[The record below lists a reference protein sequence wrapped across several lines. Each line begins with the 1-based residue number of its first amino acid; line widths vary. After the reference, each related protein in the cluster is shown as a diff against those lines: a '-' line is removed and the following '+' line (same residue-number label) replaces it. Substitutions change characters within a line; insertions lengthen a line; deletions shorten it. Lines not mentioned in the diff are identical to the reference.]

1 MLLAR
6 RIIPTISPSPL
17 LLRKAMRNKYSIIL
31 ICGAACAAALAGL
44 ATVRAVG
51 TAQADPR
58 LAREELY
65 RLNNIGAAYLE
76 QFKPEEAAKHFAQA
90 VAKDAAFAIGH
101 VNLAIAHYF
110 NRDMARAAESAR
122 AAIKLNPKSPHAH
135 YVLGAVLKNEKQ
147 YDAALAAFNQVLA
160 ADPKDAYAN
169 IQIGQIHSLKQQYEP
184 AVTAFRRALE
194 AEPYNATAAY
204 SLATALNRSGKA
216 AGGKQMF
223 DLFNKLRASGYAT
236 TLGLNYGEQGRYA
249 EAVISTGAEP
259 DLVSK
264 EAPSVKF
271 VDATREAGLNVKFAN
286 KPLST
291 TLNRKL
297 TKAEFEQET
306 TKQDLVSPFSSSI
319 GLPDYDGDNKFDLFV
334 TGVDAAGKPFAQLF
348 HNDGGKFS
356 DVTVKSGIK
365 LGGPASGAVFG
376 DFDNDGKQD
385 LFVFGYRTLALFK
398 GNGDGTFA
406 DVTASAALPA
416 DNGGAWALTA
426 TFVDADHDGDLDV
439 FVGNFADLGKWPGG
453 ESAMFPDDFAGAP
466 NKLFRNDG
474 NGKFTDITDKAGL
487 GGGNN
492 KTTAVV
498 CTDFNNQRDI
508 DFFVVNYGAPAQ
520 LFSNQRDGSFK
531 EVAEQVGIR
540 DSLKTLSVAA
550 GDFNKDSFTDF
561 YIANLEGEQRATYWV
576 YLSDGRGGF
585 GKDRTSLIDGL
596 PHVAK
601 MAQAVDY
608 DNDGV
613 LDVLSFSKDHL
624 EIHGNVGVRGG
635 RRSVYSLVSEV
646 KDGPVSE
653 LKPADSRAVATGD
666 FNGDGAV
673 DSLTITSDGRLVAL
687 RNESASNNYVRLAL
701 EGKSSNKSGIGTKA
715 EVRSGSLAQK
725 LELYASSPAPAAAG
739 LTFGLGY
746 RTKVDALKLTWPAG
760 IVQSELD
767 IKTSTVNALPELD
780 RKGTSCPIL
789 YAWDGSGYSFVT
801 DFLGGSAIG
810 FRLPDGSWNYP
821 DTDEYVRVTGEQLKE
836 RSGVYSIL
844 MNNQL
849 EEVIFFDAV
858 KLLAVDHPAETDVYP
873 NERLMPAPPY
883 PAFKIYSVKA
893 PRPPV
898 AAVDDRG
905 KDILPLISQVD
916 RRYPDD
922 FELLRFKGYAKEH
935 TIELDLGKDAVNA
948 KRTLLLLTAWIDYA
962 DSTANLAASQAGAKL
977 IPPYVQVKNKQGE
990 WETVIEQ
997 MGFPAG
1003 LPKTMTVDLTGKFLC
1018 QDSRVR
1024 IVTSMR
1030 LYWDQIL
1037 VDTSGGE
1044 FPARV
1049 TTLEA
1054 MRAELRWRGFPRE
1067 YSPDGHKPLVYDY
1080 RTIEPFAPWKA
1091 HLGTYTR
1098 FGDVRE
1104 LLVAPDDMYVI
1115 TRNGDEMQVDF
1126 DAGRLPPLPAGWKR
1140 DFLVFADGF
1149 GKDMDLNSAR
1159 PETVGELPYHGMK
1172 SYPYSPGDKYPD
1184 SERHREYHRKYNTR
1198 TVGVQAEAQWRGV
1211 R

>member
-216 AGGKQMF
+216 AEGKQMF

-291 TLNRKL
+291 ALNRKL
-297 TKAEFEQET
+297 TKAEFEQEA

-356 DVTVKSGIK
+356 DVTAKSGIK
-365 LGGPASGAVFG
+365 LSGPASGAVFG

-385 LFVFGYRTLALFK
+385 LFVFGYRTLALYK

-416 DNGGAWALTA
+416 DNGGGWAMTA
-426 TFVDADHDGDLDV
+426 AFVDADHDGDLDV

-453 ESAMFPDDFAGAP
+453 ESATFPDDFAGAP

-531 EVAEQVGIR
+531 EVAGQVGIKGQQF
-540 DSLKTLSVAA
+540 SLSAAA
-550 GDFNKDSFTDF
+550 GDFNKDGFTDF
-561 YIANLEGEQRATYWV
+561 YLSGSDKFYF
-576 YLSDGRGGF
+576 SDGRGGYQPTAVHSAVT
-585 GKDRTSLIDGL
+585 DLIISAVQSL
-596 PHVAK
+596 
-601 MAQAVDY
+601 DY
-608 DNDGV
+608 DNDGLLDLLALTKKGEYLLRGSGSNKFIDLRSLQETQTFLNTRLAISGDLFGNGAADVISIKPDGTLAV
-613 LDVLSFSKDHL
+613 LKNEGASK
-624 EIHGNVGVRGG
+624 
-635 RRSVYSLVSEV
+635 
-646 KDGPVSE
+646 
-653 LKPADSRAVATGD
+653 
-666 FNGDGAV
+666 
-673 DSLTITSDGRLVAL
+673 
-687 RNESASNNYVRLAL
+687 NYVRLAL
-701 EGKSSNKSGIGTKA
+701 EGKSSNKSGVGTKA

-836 RSGVYSIL
+836 RGGVYSIL

-883 PAFKIYSVKA
+883 PGFKIYSVKA
-893 PRPPV
+893 PRAPV
-898 AAVDDRG
+898 AAVDDGGR
-905 KDILPLISQVD
+905 DILPLVSQVD

-935 TIELDLGKDAVNA
+935 TIELDLGRDAVNA

-1049 TTLEA
+1049 TTLEPI
-1054 MRAELRWRGFPRE
+1054 RAELRWRGFPRE
-1067 YSPDGHKPLVYDY
+1067 YSPDGRKPLVYDY
-1080 RTIEPFAPWKA
+1080 RTIEPLAPWKA

>member
-6 RIIPTISPSPL
+6 RSIPTTSPSL
-17 LLRKAMRNKYSIIL
+17 LLMRNAMRNKSSITL
-31 ICGAACAAALAGL
+31 TCLAVCAAALMSL
-44 ATVRAVG
+44 ATARAVN

-58 LAREELY
+58 LAREALY
-65 RLNNIGAAYLE
+65 RLNNVGAAYLE
-76 QFKPEEAAKHFAQA
+76 QFKPEEAARHFSQA
-90 VAKDAAFAIGH
+90 VAEDAAFAIGH
-101 VNLAIAHYF
+101 INLAIAHYF
-110 NRDMARAAESAR
+110 NRDMAKAAESAR

-160 ADPKDAYAN
+160 ADPRDAYAN

-184 AVTAFRRALE
+184 AVAAFRRALE

-216 AGGKQMF
+216 AEGKQMF

-264 EAPSVKF
+264 EAPNVKF
-271 VDATREAGLNVKFAN
+271 VDATKEAGLNVKFAN

-291 TLNRKL
+291 ALGRKL
-297 TKAEFEQET
+297 TKPEFEQEA
-306 TKQDLVSPFSSSI
+306 TKQDLISPFSSSI
-319 GLPDYDGDNKFDLFV
+319 GLPDYDGDHKFDLFV
-334 TGVDAAGKPFAQLF
+334 TGVDAVGKPFAQLF

-356 DVTVKSGIK
+356 DVTAKSGIK
-365 LGGPASGAVFG
+365 LSGPASGAVFG

-385 LFVFGYRTLALFK
+385 LFVFGYRTLALYK

-416 DNGGAWALTA
+416 DNGGAWAMTA
-426 TFVDADHDGDLDV
+426 AFVDSDHDGDLDV
-439 FVGNFADLGKWPGG
+439 FVGNFADLSKWPGG
-453 ESAMFPDDFAGAP
+453 ESATFPDDFAGAP

-498 CTDFNNQRDI
+498 ATDFNNQRDI

-531 EVAEQVGIR
+531 EVAEQVGIK
-540 DSLKTLSVAA
+540 DGFKALNVAA
-550 GDFNKDSFTDF
+550 GDLNKDGFTDF
-561 YIANLEGEQRATYWV
+561 ALSGSEGEKSITSWMH
-576 YLSDGRGGF
+576 LSDGRGGF
-585 GKDRTSLIDGL
+585 SKDQLTRFNNVTQT
-596 PHVAK
+596 
-601 MAQAVDY
+601 AQMMQVVDY
-608 DNDGV
+608 DNDGL
-613 LDVLSFSKDHL
+613 LDILSFVQSQLAIQLHA
-624 EIHGNVGVRGG
+624 GVGRTGLYAPAAG
-635 RRSVYSLVSEV
+635 V
-646 KDGPVSE
+646 KT
-653 LKPADSRAVATGD
+653 ADSRAFATGD
-666 FNGDGAV
+666 LDGDGV
-673 DSLTITSDGRLVAL
+673 IELLTSDSNGNLVVV
-687 RNESASNNYVRLAL
+687 RNEAASKNYVRLAI
-701 EGKSSNKSGIGTKA
+701 EGKSSNKSGVGTKA

-789 YAWDGSGYSFVT
+789 YAWNGSEYSFVT

-836 RSGVYSIL
+836 RGGVYSIL

-893 PRPPV
+893 PQPPV
-898 AAVDDRG
+898 AAVDDKGR
-905 KDILPLISQVD
+905 DILPLISKVD
-916 RRYPDD
+916 RRYPDG

-935 TIELDLGKDAVNA
+935 AIELDLGRDAVNA

-962 DSTANLAASQAGAKL
+962 DSTSNLAASQAGAKL
-977 IPPYVQVKNKQGE
+977 VPPYVQVKNAQGE
-990 WETVIEQ
+990 WQTVIAQ

-1037 VDTSGGE
+1037 VDTAGGD

-1054 MRAELRWRGFPRE
+1054 AKAELRWRGFPRE

-1091 HLGTYTR
+1091 HLGNYTR

-1104 LLVAPDDMYVI
+1104 LLLAPDDMYVI

-1126 DAGRLPPLPAGWKR
+1126 DARRLPRLPKGWKR
-1140 DFLVFADGF
+1140 DFLVFADGY

-1184 SERHREYHRKYNTR
+1184 SEKHREYQRKYNTR
-1198 TVGVQAEAQWRGV
+1198 TVGVQAEARWRGV

>member
-1 MLLAR
+1 M
-6 RIIPTISPSPL
+6 P
-17 LLRKAMRNKYSIIL
+17 NKQSIIS
-31 ICGAACAAALAGL
+31 ACLLVCVATLAGL

-51 TAQADPR
+51 TTQNNPTADMR
-58 LAREELY
+58 EAREELY
-65 RLNNIGAAYLE
+65 RLNNVGAAYLE
-76 QFKPEEAAKHFAQA
+76 QFKPEEAAKYFSQS
-90 VAKDAAFAIGH
+90 VAKDSNFTVGH
-101 VNLAIAHYF
+101 TNLAIAHYF
-110 NRDMARAAESAR
+110 NRELAKAAEEAR
-122 AAIKLNPKSPHAH
+122 AAIKLTPQSPHAH
-135 YVLGAVLKNEKQ
+135 YILGAVLKNEKQ
-147 YDAALAAFNQVLA
+147 YDAALAAFNKVLA

-184 AVTAFRRALE
+184 AVAAFRRALE

-216 AGGKQMF
+216 AEGRQMF

-264 EAPSVKF
+264 EAPNVKF
-271 VDATREAGLNVKFAN
+271 VDATKETGLNVKFSN
-286 KPLST
+286 KPLGSA
-291 TLNRKL
+291 LNRKL

-319 GLPDYDGDNKFDLFV
+319 GLPDYDGDNRFDLFV
-334 TGVDAAGKPFAQLF
+334 TGVDAVGKPFAQLF

-385 LFVFGYRTLALFK
+385 LFVFGYRTLALYK

-416 DNGGAWALTA
+416 DNGGAWAMTA
-426 TFVDADHDGDLDV
+426 AFVDSDHDGDLDV
-439 FVGNFADLGKWPGG
+439 FVGNFADLSKWPGG
-453 ESAMFPDDFAGAP
+453 ESATFPDDFAGAP

-487 GGGNN
+487 GGSNN

-498 CTDFNNQRDI
+498 ATDFNNQRDI
-508 DFFVVNYGAPAQ
+508 DFFVVNYGAPVQ

-531 EVAEQVGIR
+531 EVAEQVGIK
-540 DSLKTLSVAA
+540 DGFKALNVAA
-550 GDFNKDSFTDF
+550 GDLNKDGFTDF
-561 YIANLEGEQRATYWV
+561 ALSGSEGEKSITSWM

-585 GKDRTSLIDGL
+585 SKDQLTRFNNITQT
-596 PHVAK
+596 
-601 MAQAVDY
+601 AQMMQVVDY
-608 DNDGV
+608 DNDGL
-613 LDVLSFSKDHL
+613 LDILSFVQSQLAIQLHAGL
-624 EIHGNVGVRGG
+624 GRTGLYAPAAGV
-635 RRSVYSLVSEV
+635 
-646 KDGPVSE
+646 KT
-653 LKPADSRAVATGD
+653 ADSRAFATGD
-666 FNGDGAV
+666 LEGDGV
-673 DSLTITSDGRLVAL
+673 IELLTSDSNGNLVVV
-687 RNESASNNYVRLAL
+687 RNEAASKNYVRLAL
-701 EGKSSNKSGIGTKA
+701 EGKSSNRSGVGTKA

-789 YAWDGSGYSFVT
+789 YAWNGSEYSFVT

-836 RSGVYSIL
+836 RGGVYSIL

-916 RRYPDD
+916 RRYPED

-935 TIELDLGKDAVNA
+935 AIELDLGKDAVNA

-977 IPPYVQVKNKQGE
+977 VPPYVQVKNKQGE
-990 WETVIEQ
+990 WQTVVEQ

-1024 IVTSMR
+1024 VVTSMR

-1037 VDTSGGE
+1037 VDTSGRG

-1049 TTLEA
+1049 TTLEP

-1067 YSPDGHKPLVYDY
+1067 YSPDGRKPLVYDY

-1091 HLGTYTR
+1091 HLGHYTR

-1104 LLVAPDDMYVI
+1104 LLLAPDDMYVI

-1126 DAGRLPPLPAGWKR
+1126 DARRLPPLPRGWKR

-1184 SERHREYHRKYNTR
+1184 SERHREYQRKYNTR
-1198 TVGVQAEAQWRGV
+1198 LVGVQAEAQWRGV
-1211 R
+1211 K